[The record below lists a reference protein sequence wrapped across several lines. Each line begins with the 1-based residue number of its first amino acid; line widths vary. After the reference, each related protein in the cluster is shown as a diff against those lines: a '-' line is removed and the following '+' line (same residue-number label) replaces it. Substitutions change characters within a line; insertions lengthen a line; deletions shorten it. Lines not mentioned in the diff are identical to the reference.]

1 MDKKEAK
8 WIVKQMRKMYS
19 DDRTILEIA
28 KNSYHDRIISWDELI
43 LICNEIHYEFY
54 DSFVE
59 KESKSY
65 VVNDNNLKSV
75 LNQINKQKK
84 CLL

>member
-28 KNSYHDRIISWDELI
+28 KNSYHD
-43 LICNEIHYEFY
+43 
-54 DSFVE
+54 
-59 KESKSY
+59 
-65 VVNDNNLKSV
+65 NDNE
-75 LNQINKQKK
+75 
-84 CLL
+84 

>member
-28 KNSYHDRIISWDELI
+28 KNSYHDNPTGRFRS
-43 LICNEIHYEFY
+43 
-54 DSFVE
+54 
-59 KESKSY
+59 SKAS
-65 VVNDNNLKSV
+65 LKV
-75 LNQINKQKK
+75 LTVR
-84 CLL
+84 LLLF